1 MGWRQKAPVAV
12 LAFVMIFL
20 AVSAMGLILLHLR
33 PVTPDRIE
41 MPDLE

>member
-1 MGWRQKAPVAV
+1 MGWRQKVLVAI
-12 LAFVMIFL
+12 LTIVMVVL